1 MNKEIETNELD
12 QIREALKMANGES
25 AANRHKV
32 KELEQQVQALSETAE
47 RVTAKYR
54 QTQINAQLERNGIT
68 NTKITKLLD
77 LGQIELDDDGNVT
90 GLDEQIESV
99 KSEFPELFETKRS
112 VPKVDAADKPAIKR
126 QLTSAE
132 RLLGAN

>member
-1 MNKEIETNELD
+1 MNEEIETNELD
-12 QIREALKMANGES
+12 QIREALKTANGES

-54 QTQINAQLERNGIT
+54 QVQIDAQLERNGIT

-99 KSEFPELFETKRS
+99 KSEFPELFEVKRS
-112 VPKVDAADKPAIKR
+112 APKVDAADKPAIKR
-126 QLTSAE
+126 PITSAE
-132 RLLGAN
+132 RLINGR

>member
-1 MNKEIETNELD
+1 MNEEIETNELD
-12 QIREALKMANGES
+12 QIREALKTANGES

-54 QTQINAQLERNGIT
+54 QVQIDAQLERNGIT

-77 LGQIELDDDGNVT
+77 LSQIGLDDDANVT

-112 VPKVDAADKPAIKR
+112 APKVDAADKPAIKR
-126 QLTSAE
+126 PLTSAE
-132 RLLGAN
+132 RLLGAS

>member
-1 MNKEIETNELD
+1 MNEENETNELD
-12 QIREALKMANGES
+12 QIREALKTANGES

-54 QTQINAQLERNGIT
+54 QVQIDAQLERNGIT

-77 LGQIELDDDGNVT
+77 LDQIELDDEGNVT
-90 GLDEQIESV
+90 GLDEQIQSI

>member
-1 MNKEIETNELD
+1 MNEEIETNELD
-12 QIREALKMANGES
+12 QIREALKTANGES

-54 QTQINAQLERNGIT
+54 QVQIDAQLERNGIT

-77 LGQIELDDDGNVT
+77 LDQIELDDEGNVT
-90 GLDEQIESV
+90 GLDEQIETV

-126 QLTSAE
+126 QLTTAE

>member
-1 MNKEIETNELD
+1 MNEEIETNELD
-12 QIREALKMANGES
+12 QIREALKTANGES

-54 QTQINAQLERNGIT
+54 QVQIDAQLERNGIT

-99 KSEFPELFETKRS
+99 KSEFPELFEVKRS
-112 VPKVDAADKPAIKR
+112 APKVDAADKPAIKR
-126 QLTSAE
+126 PLTSAE
-132 RLLGAN
+132 RLLGAS

>member
-1 MNKEIETNELD
+1 MNEEIETNELD
-12 QIREALKMANGES
+12 QIREALKNANGES
-25 AANRHKV
+25 ASNRHKV

-54 QTQINAQLERNGIT
+54 QVQIDAELERNGIT

-77 LGQIELDDDGNVT
+77 LDQIELDDEGNVT

-126 QLTSAE
+126 QLTTAE
-132 RLLGAN
+132 RLLGAS

>member
-1 MNKEIETNELD
+1 MNEEIETNELD
-12 QIREALKMANGES
+12 QIREALKTANGES

-32 KELEQQVQALSETAE
+32 KELEQQVQALSETAD

-54 QTQINAQLERNGIT
+54 QTQIDAQLERNGIT

-77 LGQIELDDDGNVT
+77 LDQIELDDEGNVT
-90 GLDEQIESV
+90 GLDEQIETV
-99 KSEFPELFETKRS
+99 KSEFPEFFETKRS

-126 QLTSAE
+126 PLTSAE

>member
-1 MNKEIETNELD
+1 MNEDTNELD
-12 QIREALKMANGES
+12 QMREALKNANGES
-25 AANRHKV
+25 AAHRHKV
-32 KELEQQVQALSETAE
+32 KELEQQIETLSETAE

-54 QTQINAQLERNGIT
+54 QTQIGAELERNGIT

-77 LGQIELDDDGNVT
+77 LDQIELDDEGNVT
-90 GLDEQIESV
+90 GLDEQIQSV
-99 KSEFPELFETKRS
+99 RTEFPELFETKRS
-112 VPKVDAADKPAIKR
+112 APKVDAADKPAIKR

>member
-1 MNKEIETNELD
+1 MNEDTNELD
-12 QIREALKMANGES
+12 QMREALKNANGES
-25 AANRHKV
+25 AAHRHKV

-54 QTQINAQLERNGIT
+54 QGQIDAQLERNGIT

-77 LGQIELDDDGNVT
+77 LSQIGLDDDGNVT

-112 VPKVDAADKPAIKR
+112 APKVDAADKPAIKR

>member
-1 MNKEIETNELD
+1 MNEDTNELD
-12 QIREALKMANGES
+12 QMREALKNANGES
-25 AANRHKV
+25 AAHRHKV
-32 KELEQQVQALSETAE
+32 KELEQQLQELSETAD

-54 QTQINAQLERNGIT
+54 QTQIGAQLERNGIT
-68 NTKITKLLD
+68 NRKITKLID
-77 LGQIELDDDGNVT
+77 LEALELDEDGNVT

-99 KSEFPELFETKRS
+99 KTEFPELFETKRS
-112 VPKVDAADKPAIKR
+112 APKVDAADKPTIKR

>member
-1 MNKEIETNELD
+1 MNEEIETNELD
-12 QIREALKMANGES
+12 QIREALKTANGES

-54 QTQINAQLERNGIT
+54 QVQIDAQLERNGIT

-112 VPKVDAADKPAIKR
+112 APKVDAADKPAIKR
-126 QLTSAE
+126 QLTTAE

>member
-1 MNKEIETNELD
+1 MNEDTNELD
-12 QIREALKMANGES
+12 QMREALKNANGES
-25 AANRHKV
+25 AAHRHKV
-32 KELEQQVQALSETAE
+32 KELEQQIEALSETAE

-54 QTQINAQLERNGIT
+54 QTQIGAELERNGIT

-77 LGQIELDDDGNVT
+77 LDQIELDDEGNVT
-90 GLDEQIESV
+90 GLDEQIKSV
-99 KSEFPELFETKRS
+99 RTEFPELFETKRS
-112 VPKVDAADKPAIKR
+112 APKVDAADKPAIKR